1 MIIMFNFR
9 KKTYI
14 IIPEGDCDMI
24 KLITNQCQGNKND
37 YLEISEF
44 EDEINSFLDLNPS
57 YKLEKIIYK
66 DELELLAHLEETE
79 KQIVDR
85 EDKKNLTYTKNEAK
99 KKLLELM
106 KEAATASIEMVESLQ
121 RVIDQ

>member
-1 MIIMFNFR
+1 
-9 KKTYI
+9 
-14 IIPEGDCDMI
+14 MI

-44 EDEINSFLDLNPS
+44 EDEINNFLRLNPS
-57 YKLEKIIYK
+57 YKLKKIIYK
-66 DELELLAHLEETE
+66 DELELLAHLEQTE
-79 KQIVDR
+79 KQIVNQ
-85 EDKKNLTYTKNEAK
+85 EDKKNLTYTKNEAQ

-106 KEAATASIEMVESLQ
+106 REAATASIEMVESLQ

>member
-1 MIIMFNFR
+1 
-9 KKTYI
+9 
-14 IIPEGDCDMI
+14 MI

-85 EDKKNLTYTKNEAK
+85 EDKKNLTYTKNEAQ